1 MSETTFDLAE
11 RFEKIFKIF
20 NVKNIDEFCLK
31 LNSLKKKANLED
43 DLSKLNINIKDNLE
57 KIISGINLLRLGNN
71 PIKINKND
79 IVKIISK

>member
-1 MSETTFDLAE
+1 M
-11 RFEKIFKIF
+11 FKIKF
-20 NVKNIDEFCLK
+20 
-31 LNSLKKKANLED
+31 LKKKANLED

-79 IVKIISK
+79 IVKIISKSNIKFKKI

>member
-1 MSETTFDLAE
+1 M
-11 RFEKIFKIF
+11 KIFKIF